1 MSNIVMGTKGSF
13 GRLMSYHFDRRVAR
27 ARIKIIF
34 SEPSQIPQ
42 AQGRHALMFQISIK
56 KLCNFLSKNSVEKKW
71 ILAIKDD
78 K

>member
-13 GRLMSYHFDRRVAR
+13 GRLMSYHFDRSSLRQNQNYLLR
-27 ARIKIIF
+27 AFTDHLSPGQTRTHV
-34 SEPSQIPQ
+34 SN
-42 AQGRHALMFQISIK
+42 LDK